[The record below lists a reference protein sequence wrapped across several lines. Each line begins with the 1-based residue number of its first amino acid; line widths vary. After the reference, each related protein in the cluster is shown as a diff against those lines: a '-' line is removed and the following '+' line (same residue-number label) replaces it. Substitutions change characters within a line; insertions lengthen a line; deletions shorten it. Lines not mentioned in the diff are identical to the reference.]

1 MTLPSEIN
9 LYISIP
15 LLFHHPNSYQ
25 KEKGN
30 FSTQRGINVLL
41 TIPLTDSQHSLFLF
55 ASGGKEKGGE
65 KGMLGGFGTLCNSNW
80 KPGLSQLEQNW
91 LLMELILLSF
101 TPFHFQVLGATQGW
115 KLCMD
120 NVYK

>member
-65 KGMLGGFGTLCNSNW
+65 KGMLEA
-80 KPGLSQLEQNW
+80 LELYVTAIESLVSHSWNK
-91 LLMELILLSF
+91 
-101 TPFHFQVLGATQGW
+101 TDT
-115 KLCMD
+115 
-120 NVYK
+120 